1 MGGRSLTTA
10 CTCLSKLKIGGEM
23 GSGELVTHARK
34 SQPKITSANQGTEQ
48 RRQAM
53 KVKKVSINNKRKEFS
68 VDTYSGTAYTF
79 PYAEADPRPDTSNR
93 IEEVFIDKE
102 LGNEAITYVLNSGDE
117 GSIHMEQILEYN
129 QDPNYMADL
138 LTYKLTLEAR
148 QEIENSG
155 LSRRQI
161 AKRLK
166 TSVPQLYRLLDP
178 ANTSKSINQLV
189 ALLHIL
195 NCKVDLVV
203 NYRIG
208 ERAPIT

>member
-1 MGGRSLTTA
+1 MF
-10 CTCLSKLKIGGEM
+10 
-23 GSGELVTHARK
+23 V
-34 SQPKITSANQGTEQ
+34 
-48 RRQAM
+48 
-53 KVKKVSINNKRKEFS
+53 
-68 VDTYSGTAYTF
+68 
-79 PYAEADPRPDTSNR
+79 
-93 IEEVFIDKE
+93 DKE

-129 QDPNYMADL
+129 EDPNYMAEL
-138 LTYKLTLEAR
+138 LTHKLTLEAR
-148 QEIENSG
+148 QGIENSG

-161 AKRLK
+161 ANRLK

-203 NYRIG
+203 NHRTG
-208 ERAPIT
+208 ARARRSC